1 MKKVFIQVPATS
13 ANCGPGF
20 DTLGLACNLYNE
32 VSYEI
37 TDKKG
42 FQLEVEGEG
51 ADYLKP
57 FGRNLAF
64 ASFLRVWNAVTDG
77 QRIGL
82 KVKMLNRIPMSRGLG
97 SSSSAIVAG
106 LFAANALCDDHY
118 TKDELLD
125 IATEI
130 EGHPDNVAP
139 AIFGALCVSFMEE
152 GHASM
157 IRYGIKKDMHFIAII
172 PDYEVKTEDAR
183 KVLPTQMSYHDAVY
197 QMGRCAAFAKALEI
211 GNMLIVKKACKDKM
225 QEPYRKQLIPEYDK
239 IRALCERFGADTMF
253 LSGSGSTMMALTRE
267 EECAMQLKKQLQ
279 IQYPAW
285 DLRILHATYDGVQSE
300 VL

>member
-64 ASFLRVWNAVTDG
+64 ASFLRVWNAVTGG

-106 LFAANALCDDHY
+106 LFAANALCDDCY
-118 TKDELLD
+118 TKDELLG

-139 AIFGALCVSFMEE
+139 ALYGGFTATAMHGGAPCMAQFPVNERVHLC
-152 GHASM
+152 A
-157 IRYGIKKDMHFIAII
+157 
-172 PDYEVKTEDAR
+172 
-183 KVLPTQMSYHDAVY
+183 
-197 QMGRCAAFAKALEI
+197 
-211 GNMLIVKKACKDKM
+211 
-225 QEPYRKQLIPEYDK
+225 LIPSFE
-239 IRALCERFGADTMF
+239 
-253 LSGSGSTMMALTRE
+253 LSTSASR
-267 EECAMQLKKQLQ
+267 C
-279 IQYPAW
+279 
-285 DLRILHATYDGVQSE
+285 
-300 VL
+300 

>member
-1 MKKVFIQVPATS
+1 MQKV
-13 ANCGPGF
+13 GK
-20 DTLGLACNLYNE
+20 Y
-32 VSYEI
+32 
-37 TDKKG
+37 
-42 FQLEVEGEG
+42 
-51 ADYLKP
+51 
-57 FGRNLAF
+57 
-64 ASFLRVWNAVTDG
+64 
-77 QRIGL
+77 
-82 KVKMLNRIPMSRGLG
+82 
-97 SSSSAIVAG
+97 
-106 LFAANALCDDHY
+106 
-118 TKDELLD
+118 
-125 IATEI
+125 
-130 EGHPDNVAP
+130 
-139 AIFGALCVSFMEE
+139 
-152 GHASM
+152 
-157 IRYGIKKDMHFIAII
+157 YGIKKDMHFIAII

-183 KVLPTQMSYHDAVY
+183 KVLPTQMSYYDAVY

>member
-1 MKKVFIQVPATS
+1 MKIKVKVPATS
-13 ANCGPGF
+13 AN
-20 DTLGLACNLYNE
+20 LGIGYDCLGIALDAYCIATFEEIEHGLEISGCEQAYCNSDNLFYRSFCAALE
-32 VSYEI
+32 YMQ
-37 TDKKG
+37 KKVQG
-42 FQLEVEGEG
+42 V
-51 ADYLKP
+51 
-57 FGRNLAF
+57 
-64 ASFLRVWNAVTDG
+64 
-77 QRIGL
+77 RIHIDS
-82 KVKMLNRIPMSRGLG
+82 NIPTARGLG
-97 SSSSAIVAG
+97 SSATCIVAG
-106 LFAANALCDDHY
+106 ITAASAMFQNAMNKY
-118 TKDELLD
+118 
-125 IATEI
+125 EI
-130 EGHPDNVAP
+130 FDLAAKLEGHPDNVAP

-172 PDYEVKTEDAR
+172 PNYEVKTEDAR